1 MRRRALLAAAATGLA
16 LSGGGGLAAADAG
29 CQTLAGPW
37 CSQRSAAPEL
47 SAQGPVSLDGTTA
60 SAVFELGDRTI
71 RQVRYADR
79 RELGYTFV
87 LANDG
92 PQPVTVV
99 DVGTAGPAATLLRV
113 DRLERAG
120 TSSTRFS
127 VPAGSQVGVRLV
139 LDMTDCEHV
148 SSRAGSFLDRVSVS
162 TKTAGHEHRT
172 VLTLPEELHTGSPR
186 EALCPRAT
194 STSRSPG

>member
-1 MRRRALLAAAATGLA
+1 MRRRALVAAAATA
-16 LSGGGGLAAADAG
+16 LVLSGGGLAAAGAG
-29 CQTLAGPW
+29 CQSLAGPW
-37 CSQRSAAPEL
+37 CAQRLASPEL
-47 SAQGPVSLDGTTA
+47 SARGPVSLDGTTA

-71 RQVRYADR
+71 RQFRYADR
-79 RELGYTFV
+79 HELGYTFV

-92 PQPVTVV
+92 PRPVTVV

-113 DRLERAG
+113 DRLERTG

-139 LDMTDCEHV
+139 LDMTDCERV
-148 SSRAGSFLDRVSVS
+148 SSRAGSFLDRVSVR
-162 TKTAGHEHRT
+162 TEVAGRHGRRA

-194 STSRSPG
+194 SQSRSPG